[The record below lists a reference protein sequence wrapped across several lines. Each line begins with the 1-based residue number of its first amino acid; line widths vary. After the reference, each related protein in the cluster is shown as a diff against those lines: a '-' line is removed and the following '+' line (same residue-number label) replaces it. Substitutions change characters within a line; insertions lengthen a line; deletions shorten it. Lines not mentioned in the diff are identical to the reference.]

1 MPLQKL
7 IFKPG
12 INRDQT
18 DYSSEGGWYDC
29 DKIRFR
35 SGFPEKIGGWTV
47 SSYTAYLGAC
57 RSLLPYVVNNST
69 PLTALGTSKKVYIQQ
84 GSAIYDITPPRVT
97 YTHSTAPSTDNCFTT
112 GTLGS
117 KIVTVTITGH
127 ALAVGDYVG
136 FEGVVGFAGI
146 PSSNFNTGFQVLST
160 PTANTFTIQVATAC
174 TSASTTGGGTAI
186 TYYAYIYSG
195 NDTITA
201 GLYWGTGTW
210 GRGTWGSSGTPVY
223 LPARFISEDQQLNV
237 LYFVVRDATGAEL
250 YGSGTNP
257 NLFYWVYDNSYL
269 SRSVNMID
277 YPGLTTPQKNAIPR
291 QTGQILFA
299 PSGHLLA
306 LSCTQYLTGTYDAL
320 LIRWANVDADNGPEP
335 WNWVPTTTNTAGD
348 LRVQAGTRI
357 MCGVRSRQEILIFT
371 DFSLNSLQFT
381 GTSEVFALQ
390 ELDNNISIM
399 GPGAVTVVNNAAY
412 WMGVDRFYIYTGR
425 VDTLPCTLRQ
435 YIFQN
440 INQSLSSLFFAGGNA
455 EYNEIIWF
463 YASADSSEINR
474 YVIYNYLEQIWYFG
488 SLNRTAWTDAGY
500 VVNPIAA
507 GGGWMYQHEDG
518 VNNGQPQGASPLP
531 IDAYIQSA
539 DFDVGDGDKFML
551 LRRVIP
557 DINFTNSTSGDTA
570 TAYITVGVRNF
581 PGASSSTTNQEGQ
594 TTSQNVVTTTAVF
607 DQYTNQVFIRA
618 RGRQMNFRIE
628 SNTLGT
634 QWQLGMPRIDAREDG
649 SRGGS
654 F

>member
-47 SSYTAYLGAC
+47 SNYTAYLGAC
-57 RSLLPYVVNNST
+57 RALLPYVVDNTT
-69 PLTALGTSKKVYIQQ
+69 PLTALGTSKKIYIQQ
-84 GSAIYDITPPRVT
+84 GNNLYDITPVRIT
-97 YTHSTAPSTDNCFTT
+97 YTHSTTPSTDNCFTT
-112 GTLGS
+112 GSLGS
-117 KIVTVTITGH
+117 KIVTVTITSHG
-127 ALAVGDYVG
+127 LSIGDYIG
-136 FEGVVGFAGI
+136 FQGAVGFAGI
-146 PSSNFNTGFQVLST
+146 PSNDLNTGFQVLST
-160 PTANTFTIQVATAC
+160 PTANTFTIQVATSC
-174 TSASTTGGGTAI
+174 TSASTTGGGVNI
-186 TYYAYIYSG
+186 IYYAYIYPG
-195 NDTITA
+195 NDTVTA

-210 GRGTWGSSGTPVY
+210 GRDTWGSSGPAVSQ
-223 LPARFISEDQQLNV
+223 PARLISEDQQLNI

-257 NLFYWVYDNSYL
+257 NLFYWVYDNSYI
-269 SRSVNMID
+269 SRAVNMVN

-291 QTGQILFA
+291 QVGQILFA

-306 LSCTQYLTGTYDAL
+306 MSCTQYLTGTYDSL
-320 LIRWANVDADNGPEP
+320 LIRWSNVDPDDGPQP
-335 WNWVPTTTNTAGD
+335 WIWEPTTTNTAGD

-357 MCGVRSRQEILIFT
+357 ICGARSRQEILIYT

-381 GTSEVFALQ
+381 GTNEVFALQ

-399 GPGAVTVVNNAAY
+399 GPNVVSVVNNAAY

-440 INQSLSSLFFAGGNA
+440 INQNLSSLFFAGGNA

-463 YASADSSEINR
+463 YASADSNEINR

-488 SLNRTAWTDAGY
+488 TLNRTAWTDAGY

-507 GGGWMYQHEDG
+507 GSGWIYQHEDG
-518 VNNGQPQGASPLP
+518 VNDGQPQGASPLP

-557 DINFTNSTSGDTA
+557 DINFRNSTSGSTA

-581 PGASSSTTNQEGQ
+581 PGAASSTTNQEDQ

-618 RGRQMNFRIE
+618 RGRQMNFRIA

>member
-47 SSYTAYLGAC
+47 SNYTSYLGAC
-57 RSLLPYVVNNST
+57 RSLLPYVVDNST
-69 PLTALGTSKKVYIQQ
+69 PLTAVGTSKKIYIQQ
-84 GSAIYDITPPRVT
+84 GTALYDITPARVT
-97 YTHSTAPSTDNCFTT
+97 YTHSTVPSTDNCFTT

-117 KIVTVTITGH
+117 NIVTVTITGH
-127 ALAVGDYVG
+127 SLAVGDYVG
-136 FEGVVGFAGI
+136 FEGVIGFAGI
-146 PSSNFNTGFQVLST
+146 PSSDFNTGFQVLST

-174 TSASTTGGGTAI
+174 TSASTTGGGAAI

-250 YGSGTNP
+250 YGSGSNP
-257 NLFYWVYDNSYL
+257 NLFYWVYDSSYL

-357 MCGVRSRQEILIFT
+357 ICGVRSRQEILIFT

-399 GPGAVTVVNNAAY
+399 GPNAVTIVNNAAY

-488 SLNRTAWTDAGY
+488 TLNRTAWTDAGY

-518 VNNGQPQGASPLP
+518 VNDGQPQGASALP
-531 IDAYIQSA
+531 IDSYIQSA

-557 DINFTNSTSGDTA
+557 DINFRNSTSGDTA

-581 PGASSSTTNQEGQ
+581 PGAASSTTNQENQ
-594 TTSQNVVTTTAVF
+594 TTTDDVVTTTATF